1 MSTIISI
8 RSAISSPGRLTSRD
22 ALLHWPSGGRLLWRR
37 QPPARGCVAPSA
49 GDRCC
54 SDKPVRAMLADDVRL
69 DLVAKLH
76 RQGKSKVGEYY
87 RPLRGKRPMGLRGG
101 HGRSPRGD
109 ASLRA
114 GGVSLLRRRPI
125 SSRSIS
131 RATASSRSVTSY
143 SRAMRWTA
151 SRFGPW
157 FEFVMTL
164 ERRYLLRWICA

>member
-1 MSTIISI
+1 MLMSTIISI
-8 RSAISSPGRLTSRD
+8 RSAISSPGRLISRD

-87 RPLRGKRPMGLRGG
+87 DRYAESGQWAFAAGMVDHRAAMLVYEREA
-101 HGRSPRGD
+101 SP
-109 ASLRA
+109 S
-114 GGVSLLRRRPI
+114 
-125 SSRSIS
+125 
-131 RATASSRSVTSY
+131 
-143 SRAMRWTA
+143 
-151 SRFGPW
+151 
-157 FEFVMTL
+157 
-164 ERRYLLRWICA
+164 